1 MASNT
6 AENAQG
12 AESEPGTSIG
22 MRGRTM
28 IELEQR
34 ADGTWEASQPDLAVI
49 GTGETGALAA
59 MDYCRQI
66 AKGAH
71 ESER

>member
-6 AENAQG
+6 AGKVPEVESAQG
-12 AESEPGTSIG
+12 TTVGT
-22 MRGRTM
+22 RGRTM

-34 ADGTWEASQPDLAVI
+34 ADGTWEASQPDLAVV

-59 MDYCRQI
+59 MDYCRKI
-66 AKGAH
+66 AEGAH
-71 ESER
+71 ESEA